1 MMKKDNHIKFL
12 KQAIQISQLAREH
25 GNTPFGSLLVDEK
38 GKVLLEQENIE
49 VTGHI
54 CTGHAETTL
63 AARASQMYEKDF
75 LWKCALYTTAEP
87 CAMCS
92 GTIYWSNI
100 GTVVYGMTEK
110 KLLELTGDNDQNP
123 TFMTRYEGNFK
134 QMIVEFNQTGRSV
147 RRLAKEYG
155 LSEAMIY
162 KWKNLYLPNHP
173 IGVMGKEVVEL
184 RKENARLKEELE
196 ILKKA
201 TAIFSRKT

>member
-1 MMKKDNHIKFL
+1 
-12 KQAIQISQLAREH
+12 
-25 GNTPFGSLLVDEK
+25 
-38 GKVLLEQENIE
+38 
-49 VTGHI
+49 
-54 CTGHAETTL
+54 
-63 AARASQMYEKDF
+63 
-75 LWKCALYTTAEP
+75 
-87 CAMCS
+87 
-92 GTIYWSNI
+92 
-100 GTVVYGMTEK
+100 
-110 KLLELTGDNDQNP
+110 
-123 TFMTRYEGNFK
+123 MTRYEGNFK